1 MRLNNL
7 TIIIADDD
15 DDDKALMLEALRENG
30 IEKNNIVLAS
40 DGEELLTVLPE
51 YARKPCIVF
60 LDLNMPRKDGRK
72 TLQEIRSSESLKHI
86 PVIIFTTSNSAEDV
100 LASYKLGTNTY
111 FSKPFQY
118 RELVNLMQVIK
129 DYWFENATIV
139 TG

>member
-15 DDDKALMLEALRENG
+15 DDDKSLMLEALRENG
-30 IEKNNIVLAS
+30 IEKDNVVLAS
-40 DGEELLTVLPE
+40 DGEELLMVLPE

-72 TLQEIRSSESLKHI
+72 ALMEIRGNESLKHI
-86 PVIIFTTSNSAEDV
+86 PVIIFTTSTSAEDV
-100 LASYKLGTNTY
+100 LTSYKLGTNTY

-118 RELVNLMQVIK
+118 KELVNLMQVIK
-129 DYWFENATIV
+129 GYWFENAAV
-139 TG
+139 ALS